1 MSVAV
6 FYDDLWNA
14 KFGVNAKSTI
24 RSVMNEAS
32 KWFAPDHKF
41 PVGTRLFLVRERLL
55 TFYTVFSKTDKD
67 RLGRISIKA
76 SRRPKME
83 Y

>member
-14 KFGVNAKSTI
+14 KFGVNAVSTV
-24 RSVMNEAS
+24 RSVMNEAN

-41 PVGTRLFLVRERLL
+41 PVGTRLFLVR
-55 TFYTVFSKTDKD
+55 T
-67 RLGRISIKA
+67 SIRA
-76 SRRPKME
+76 
-83 Y
+83 